1 MKDAYRKS
9 RIIEIIATILINA
22 IIGGLIYYNVSEALS
37 KPETRKTV
45 RHINF
50 TTEETFTKSS

>member
-1 MKDAYRKS
+1 MKDIYRKS

-22 IIGGLIYYNVSEALS
+22 IIGGVIYYNVSGALS

-45 RHINF
+45 RHMNI
-50 TTEETFTKSS
+50 TIEEVYTKSS